1 MDIKQLEY
9 FAAVV
14 EEGNISSAAKKLHIS
29 QPPLSTQI
37 QKLEEDVGCVLFER
51 GSRKIQITEAGNML
65 YRRAKTLIE
74 MAELT
79 KKELRDYN
87 SGKHGIMRLGVVSS
101 VEIWFSICGLNRFV
115 KSTTEYSLKFQR
127 LTHIRLS
134 TCLRQD

>member
-79 KKELRDYN
+79 
-87 SGKHGIMRLGVVSS
+87 
-101 VEIWFSICGLNRFV
+101 
-115 KSTTEYSLKFQR
+115 
-127 LTHIRLS
+127 
-134 TCLRQD
+134 

>member
-51 GSRKIQITEAGNML
+51 GSTNYGSRQYVVQK
-65 YRRAKTLIE
+65 
-74 MAELT
+74 
-79 KKELRDYN
+79 
-87 SGKHGIMRLGVVSS
+87 GKNI
-101 VEIWFSICGLNRFV
+101 N
-115 KSTTEYSLKFQR
+115 
-127 LTHIRLS
+127 
-134 TCLRQD
+134 